1 MSEKMIFEL
10 SSHKLNMAEAG
21 HMAIKKKKRV
31 LGNYQ
36 VQTPSSRKEL
46 IVF

>member
-21 HMAIKKKKRV
+21 HMAIKKKKKKKKKKR
-31 LGNYQ
+31 
-36 VQTPSSRKEL
+36 
-46 IVF
+46 